1 MTLSNLTT
9 RLNVK
14 AICIISVFML
24 FFTIYN
30 QWTTYRDRSA
40 MHAQNMEALTAY
52 LAGAVPA
59 DMLLEIRLRKNGE
72 EKSPAE
78 RFLAVHNKIQP
89 IMENIFVSSPT
100 TMKFGVYSRELR
112 QIVALGPEVD
122 KSLLWNIPPAFFDD
136 MFETDTAKM
145 GEQQHSVL
153 WYGSHITY
161 YVRPIKHD
169 NEIIG
174 YFFACTNLDK
184 VKDDVFLALQ
194 KNAFGN
200 VAALLI
206 TIMLFQDI
214 FIRLK
219 KELTLFAEATVEG
232 RGRDFESKIPELNP
246 ILQYL
251 SQQTEQMA
259 RLDRLNIIGEMA
271 ASIGHEVRNPMT
283 TVRGFLQYLG
293 KKPAFDDYKSQFELM
308 IDELDRANSIITDF
322 LSLAKNKTMNFKDS
336 DLNTIIR
343 DVIPMLEADALRFK
357 CEIKLALG
365 KIPLLSLDIN
375 SLRQLILNIV
385 RNGIEA
391 MPEGGKVEISTY
403 SRGSQV
409 VLSFA
414 DEGSG
419 ISNELLD
426 RLGTPFFTTKENGVG
441 LGLAVCYR
449 IVQRHGATIAV
460 ESQPGQ
466 GTRFT
471 ITFSRETEEQ

>member
-1 MTLSNLTT
+1 M
-9 RLNVK
+9 
-14 AICIISVFML
+14 
-24 FFTIYN
+24 
-30 QWTTYRDRSA
+30 
-40 MHAQNMEALTAY
+40 
-52 LAGAVPA
+52 
-59 DMLLEIRLRKNGE
+59 
-72 EKSPAE
+72 
-78 RFLAVHNKIQP
+78 
-89 IMENIFVSSPT
+89 
-100 TMKFGVYSRELR
+100 
-112 QIVALGPEVD
+112 
-122 KSLLWNIPPAFFDD
+122 
-136 MFETDTAKM
+136 
-145 GEQQHSVL
+145 
-153 WYGSHITY
+153 
-161 YVRPIKHD
+161 
-169 NEIIG
+169 
-174 YFFACTNLDK
+174 
-184 VKDDVFLALQ
+184 
-194 KNAFGN
+194 
-200 VAALLI
+200 
-206 TIMLFQDI
+206 
-214 FIRLK
+214 
-219 KELTLFAEATVEG
+219 EG

-322 LSLAKNKTMNFKDS
+322 LSLAKNKAMNFKDS

-471 ITFSRETEEQ
+471 ITFSRETEEH